1 MNALGAIYK
10 YWAAVLFVG
19 VIVQVGAAGYGAFN
33 AAHKSGDNGAITNKA
48 FDHGFNFHTG
58 FGYVLFIGAVILF
71 VLALAA
77 RLGKTRV
84 LWALAV
90 PVLVFLQI
98 VLGRV
103 GQDHPVVGILHPINA
118 LLIFGLTGLL
128 AHRAWRGA
136 APAA

>member
-1 MNALGAIYK
+1 MSALRAIYK

-19 VIVQVGAAGYGAFN
+19 VVVQVGAAGYGAFY
-33 AAHKSGDNGAITNKA
+33 AAEKSDPIALTNKQ
-48 FDHGFNFHTG
+48 FDHGFNFHNG
-58 FGYVLFIGAVILF
+58 FGYVVFIGAVILL

-77 RLGKTRV
+77 RLGKTRL
-84 LWALAV
+84 LWALGA
-90 PVLVFLQI
+90 PLLVFIQI

-103 GQDHPVVGILHPINA
+103 GQDHPAVGVLHPINA

-136 APAA
+136 GTSS